1 LAEPSSGWWRT
12 PSDQRRKYQREFDA
26 VPANRAKKNARQR
39 AYYYRHRERKLAE
52 MRMFNY
58 RCAPADYQ
66 TMLIAQDG
74 KCAICTCVPT
84 ARFKGRL
91 KQLSVDHDHITGRI
105 RALLCNGCN
114 AGLGHFKN
122 NPFVLIAAAQYLT
135 IRSGS

>member
-1 LAEPSSGWWRT
+1 
-12 PSDQRRKYQREFDA
+12 
-26 VPANRAKKNARQR
+26 
-39 AYYYRHRERKLAE
+39 
-52 MRMFNY
+52 MFNY